1 MRMLYIANARIPTEK
16 AHGMQIMKMV
26 EAFAR
31 ETDIR
36 LVIPR
41 RFQSKAMK
49 QVKDV
54 YAYYDVEKT
63 FDITRILSFNVI
75 PPLGS
80 RLSEYLRALLPLFH
94 WQGRICFG
102 IFAAFYALAHRI
114 SVIYSRDIFSCFC
127 LFLLRPF
134 IRSAIYF
141 EEHDE
146 FPRTLLGAKL
156 KCWLLQRINGIVV
169 VNRQVK
175 EVYQKNK
182 VPSKKILVAP
192 NGIDP
197 KLLSIDV
204 SKKEARLELDMPV
217 DKKVACYTGHLYIW
231 KGVNIAVQAM
241 KELPSNFLL
250 YIVGGAPDDVERFR
264 KYVSDEEINNVMLT
278 GYVAPRMVHKYLAA
292 ADVLVLPNTSTDEM
306 SRLYTSPLKLF
317 EYMAARRPI
326 IASDLLSIR
335 EILNEQNA
343 ILVKP
348 DDPKSMAAGI
358 EKVAGSSSLGEKLAK
373 KAFEDVRQYTW
384 DTRRDNVLEFIRV
397 K

>member
-1 MRMLYIANARIPTEK
+1 MLYIASARIPTEK

-31 ETDIR
+31 ATDIK

-41 RFQSKAMK
+41 RFQSRALE

-54 YAYYDVEKT
+54 YAYYDVGKT
-63 FDITRILSFNVI
+63 FDITRILSFNLI

-80 RLSEYLRALLPLFH
+80 RLSRYLSALLPLLH

-102 IFAAFYALAHRI
+102 IIAALYALVNGAR
-114 SVIYSRDIFSCFC
+114 VIYTRDIFSCFY
-127 LFLLRPF
+127 LFLMRPLMQLDIF
-134 IRSAIYF
+134 F

-146 FPRTLLGAKL
+146 FPRTVLGAKL
-156 KCWLLQRINGIVV
+156 KCWLLQRINGIIV
-169 VNRQVK
+169 VNEQVK
-175 EVYQKNK
+175 ETYQKNG
-182 VPSKKILVAP
+182 VPPNKIIVAS

-197 KLLSIDV
+197 KLFSIDM
-204 SKKEARLELDMPV
+204 SKTKARLELCIPV
-217 DKKVACYTGHLYIW
+217 DKKVICYTGHLYIW
-231 KGVNIAVQAM
+231 KGVNIAALAM

-250 YIVGGAPDDVERFR
+250 YVVGGAPADIDRFKKWVR
-264 KYVSDEEINNVMLT
+264 DAEIDNVVLT
-278 GYVAPRMVHKYLAA
+278 GYISPREVHKYLAA
-292 ADVLVLPNTSTDEM
+292 ADALVLPNTSTDQM

-326 IASDLLSIR
+326 VASDLLSVR

-343 ILVKP
+343 MLVKP
-348 DDPKSMAAGI
+348 DDPKSLATAV
-358 EKVAGSSSLGEKLAK
+358 EKVIGDFRLGEKLTN
-373 KAFEDVRQYTW
+373 KAFQDVQQYTW
-384 DTRRDNVLEFIRV
+384 DNRRDRILKFIGI